1 MQNQTKTIL
10 AIAVVFS
17 LYGASAYSNWQGER
31 RAELE
36 AVQQSVIDAEKSV
49 IDAEKAEAEAVR
61 AAREAEMSPRFLE
74 LLGRV
79 RTETGYSD
87 TIGRWGEGSG
97 IFLPESFWES
107 LGEEDKEFLKDYAK
121 TANYTGIVV
130 GELKPSGAMGLDRT
144 VWP

>member
-1 MQNQTKTIL
+1 MQNKTKTIL

-36 AVQQSVIDAEKSV
+36 AVQQSVIDAEK
-49 IDAEKAEAEAVR
+49 AEAEAAR

-87 TIGRWGEGSG
+87 TIGRLGEGSG
-97 IFLPESFWES
+97 IFLPESFWEA
-107 LGEEDKEFLKDYAK
+107 LGEQDKAFLKDYAR